1 MNVTKRILPMS
12 LLVTTGLLVLSGC
25 AAYPVTSGTPNT
37 EGSSAGATDVER
49 EAAGNGENEICV
61 INKLATDTFMN
72 WTLAKDIP
80 AGGYGEELLA
90 PGSKNC
96 KRGQFV
102 APYID
107 VNGYFMAEF
116 EDGATWRLS
125 ARNQARHNPSFVINT
140 DSGPHST
147 AWGCDFSLNEDQTVV
162 LDDGTYAFTL
172 LRKSD
177 FTATSYVVTVSQS
190 AGLANLEAPG
200 CTVG

>member
-1 MNVTKRILPMS
+1 MNAKKRIFLMP
-12 LLVTTGLLVLSGC
+12 LLVAAGLLVLSGC
-25 AAYPVTSGTPNT
+25 ASSPVASGTQNT

-49 EAAGNGENEICV
+49 EAAGDAENEICV

-72 WTLAKDIP
+72 WTLARDIP
-80 AGGYGEELLA
+80 DGGYGEELVN

-96 KRGQFV
+96 KNGKTTP
-102 APYID
+102 PYLE
-107 VNGYFMAEF
+107 VNGYFIAEF

-125 ARNQARHNPSFVINT
+125 AKNQARHNPSFVIKT

-147 AWGCDFSLNEDQTVV
+147 AWGCAFSLNEDQTVV

-177 FTATSYVVTVSQS
+177 FTATRYVVTVSQS
-190 AGLANLEAPG
+190 AGAVNLQAPG
-200 CTVG
+200 CKVG